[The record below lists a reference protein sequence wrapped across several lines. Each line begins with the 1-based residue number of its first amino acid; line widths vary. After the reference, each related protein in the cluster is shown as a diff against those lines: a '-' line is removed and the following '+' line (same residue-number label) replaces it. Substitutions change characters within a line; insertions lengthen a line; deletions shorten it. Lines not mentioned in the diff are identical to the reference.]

1 MKKIISCLLA
11 LLGLNTACGQQPYT
25 DMNVDEFDKLIAQP
39 DVQLLDVRSQTEY
52 DEGHIDG
59 ALLADVKLDGFVD
72 KACAMLDTARTV
84 AVYCRSGRRSASAA
98 KLLAAHG
105 YKVVNLK
112 GGILAWQSQ
121 GMPVTTE
128 ESGVRGQ
135 GATRSQDSS
144 ASCDVFTT
152 PGGKR
157 VELYPLVHASLR
169 LVIDGREVYV
179 DPVSKLGDLTLD
191 YSTMPKADLLLVTH
205 EHFDHLDKA
214 ALATLSSEGTQ
225 LVTNQ
230 RCADQLGYG
239 QVMRNGDETDIDGLH
254 IEAVPAYNTTE
265 GHTQFH
271 PKGRDNGFVLIYDG
285 LRIYIAGD
293 TEDIPEMANLKDIDI
308 AFLPCNQP
316 YTMTVEQ
323 FVRAAQS
330 FKPKVV
336 YPYHYSKTDISQ
348 LPQLLKGDGIEVR
361 LRAWEGE

>member
-25 DMNVDEFDKLIAQP
+25 DMNVDEFDNLIAQP
-39 DVQLLDVRSQTEY
+39 DVQLLDVRSQAEY
-52 DEGHIDG
+52 DEGHIAG
-59 ALLADVKLDGFVD
+59 SRLADVKLDGFIE
-72 KACAMLDTARTV
+72 KASAMLDTSRTV

-98 KLLAAHG
+98 KQLAAHG
-105 YKVVNLK
+105 YKVVNLQ

-128 ESGVRGQ
+128 D
-135 GATRSQDSS
+135 TNTL
-144 ASCDVFTT
+144 CDVFTT
-152 PGGKR
+152 PSGKR
-157 VELYPLVHASLR
+157 IELYPLMHASLR
-169 LVIDGREVYV
+169 LVIDGRVLYI
-179 DPVSKLGDLTLD
+179 DPVSKLGNRTLD

-205 EHFDHLDKA
+205 EHGDHLDKA

-225 LVTNQ
+225 LITNQ

-239 QVMRNGDETDIDGLH
+239 QVMHNGDETDVNGLH

-271 PKGRDNGFVLIYDG
+271 PKGRDNGFVLTIDG

-293 TEDIPEMANLKDIDI
+293 TEDIPEMAALKDIDV
-308 AFLPCNQP
+308 ALLPCNQP
-316 YTMTVEQ
+316 YTMTVDQ
-323 FVRAAQS
+323 LLHAARM
-330 FKPKVV
+330 FKPRVV

-348 LPQLLKGDGIEVR
+348 LPTLLQGDGIEVR
-361 LRAWEGE
+361 LRAWE

>member
-25 DMNVDEFDKLIAQP
+25 DMSVDEFDNLIAQP
-39 DVQLLDVRSQTEY
+39 DVQLLDARSQTEY

-59 ALLADVKLDGFVD
+59 AFLADVKLDGFVE
-72 KACAMLDTARTV
+72 KACGMLDTARTV

-128 ESGVRGQ
+128 
-135 GATRSQDSS
+135 ATSPMSW
-144 ASCDVFTT
+144 DVFTT

-157 VELYPLVHASLR
+157 VEVLPLMHASLS
-169 LVIDGREVYV
+169 LVIDGRQVYV
-179 DPVSKLGDLTLD
+179 DPVSELGERIVH
-191 YSTMPKADLLLVTH
+191 YNTMPKADLLLVTH

-239 QVMRNGDETDIDGLH
+239 HVMSNGDVTDIDGLH

-271 PKGRDNGFVLIYDG
+271 PKGRDNGFVLTYDG

-323 FVRAAQS
+323 FVRAAGS

-336 YPYHYSKTDISQ
+336 YPYHDSKTDISQ
-348 LPQLLKGDGIEVR
+348 LPQLLKNDGIEAR
-361 LRAWEGE
+361 LRKWE

>member
-25 DMNVDEFDKLIAQP
+25 DMNVDEFDNLIAQP
-39 DVQLLDVRSQTEY
+39 DVQLLDVRSQAEY
-52 DEGHIDG
+52 DEGHIAG
-59 ALLADVKLDGFVD
+59 SRLADVKLDGFIE
-72 KACAMLDTARTV
+72 KASAMLDTSRTV

-98 KLLAAHG
+98 KQLAAHG
-105 YKVVNLK
+105 YKVVNLQ

-128 ESGVRGQ
+128 
-135 GATRSQDSS
+135 ATSPMSW
-144 ASCDVFTT
+144 DVFTT

-157 VELYPLVHASLR
+157 VEVLPLMHASLS
-169 LVIDGREVYV
+169 LVIDGRQVYV
-179 DPVSKLGDLTLD
+179 DPVSELGERIVH
-191 YSTMPKADLLLVTH
+191 YNTMPKADLLLVTH

-239 QVMRNGDETDIDGLH
+239 HVMSNGDVTDIDGLH

-271 PKGRDNGFVLIYDG
+271 PKGRDNGFVLTYDG

-316 YTMTVEQ
+316 YTMTVDQ
-323 FVRAAQS
+323 LLHAARM
-330 FKPKVV
+330 FKPRVV

-348 LPQLLKGDGIEVR
+348 LPQLLKNDGIEAR
-361 LRAWEGE
+361 LRKWE

>member
-1 MKKIISCLLA
+1 MTMKKIISCLLA

-25 DMNVDEFDKLIAQP
+25 DMNVEEFDNLIAQP

-59 ALLADVKLDGFVD
+59 AFLADVKLDGFVE
-72 KACAMLDTARTV
+72 KACGMLDTARTV

-128 ESGVRGQ
+128 
-135 GATRSQDSS
+135 ATSPMSW
-144 ASCDVFTT
+144 DVFTT

-157 VELYPLVHASLR
+157 VEVLPLMHASLS
-169 LVIDGREVYV
+169 LVIDGRQVYV
-179 DPVSKLGDLTLD
+179 DPVSELGERIVH
-191 YSTMPKADLLLVTH
+191 YNTMPKADLLLVTH

-239 QVMRNGDETDIDGLH
+239 HVMSNGDVTDIDGLH

-271 PKGRDNGFVLIYDG
+271 PKGRDNGFVLTYD
-285 LRIYIAGD
+285 
-293 TEDIPEMANLKDIDI
+293 
-308 AFLPCNQP
+308 
-316 YTMTVEQ
+316 
-323 FVRAAQS
+323 VRAAGS

-348 LPQLLKGDGIEVR
+348 LPQLLKNDGIEAR
-361 LRAWEGE
+361 LRKWE

>member
-25 DMNVDEFDKLIAQP
+25 DMNVDEFDNLIAQP
-39 DVQLLDVRSQTEY
+39 DVQLLDVRSQAEY
-52 DEGHIDG
+52 DEGHIAG
-59 ALLADVKLDGFVD
+59 SRLADVKLDGFIE
-72 KACAMLDTARTV
+72 KASAMLDTSRTV

-98 KLLAAHG
+98 KQLAAHG
-105 YKVVNLK
+105 YKVVNLQ

-128 ESGVRGQ
+128 D
-135 GATRSQDSS
+135 TNTL
-144 ASCDVFTT
+144 CDVFTT

-157 VELYPLVHASLR
+157 IELYPLMHASLR
-169 LVIDGREVYV
+169 LVIDGRVLYI
-179 DPVSKLGDLTLD
+179 DPVSKLGNRTLD

-205 EHFDHLDKA
+205 EHGDHLDKA

-225 LVTNQ
+225 LITNQ

-239 QVMRNGDETDIDGLH
+239 QVMHNGDETDVNGLH

-271 PKGRDNGFVLIYDG
+271 PKGRDNGFVLTIDG

-293 TEDIPEMANLKDIDI
+293 TEDIPEMAALKDIDV
-308 AFLPCNQP
+308 ALLPCNQP
-316 YTMTVEQ
+316 YTMTVDQ
-323 FVRAAQS
+323 LLHAARM
-330 FKPKVV
+330 FKPRVV

-348 LPQLLKGDGIEVR
+348 LPTLFQGDGIEVR
-361 LRAWEGE
+361 LRAWE